1 MVQYAA
7 QPQQA
12 RLHKITITPEQLM
25 LDGGEIRETARKLV
39 NYCVNPDHKDGK
51 ARSFKD
57 LMNIEED
64 QMCNLAEF
72 ILRQTIWKYWYSIEI
87 SEWSSK
93 QTFIV
98 LIPGKHKFNRYQT
111 KKMKFTLIL
120 FGTIH
125 IHWNRNFRE
134 KLEIVLD

>member
-72 ILRQTIWKYWYSIEI
+72 ILRQTIWK
-87 SEWSSK
+87 
-93 QTFIV
+93 
-98 LIPGKHKFNRYQT
+98 
-111 KKMKFTLIL
+111 
-120 FGTIH
+120 
-125 IHWNRNFRE
+125 
-134 KLEIVLD
+134 